1 MSAYLC
7 LGVWGWVE
15 QFLVL
20 CGWASVQL
28 SAVVRYTGVNGITV
42 EMSLCRCL
50 TVHICMYR
58 RRGVAMRRHAQA
70 HVCVYIG
77 LQALAFMF
85 WGENGMCLW
94 VGRYLSA
101 GIYSTGHVSDW

>member
-1 MSAYLC
+1 
-7 LGVWGWVE
+7 
-15 QFLVL
+15 
-20 CGWASVQL
+20 
-28 SAVVRYTGVNGITV
+28 
-42 EMSLCRCL
+42 
-50 TVHICMYR
+50 
-58 RRGVAMRRHAQA
+58 MRRHAQA

-94 VGRYLSA
+94 VGRYVSA